1 MRSKQWMV
9 KNRDVA
15 SSLTPVNQLSE
26 EVFLA
31 KYVTQIKV
39 ELSKRESGNKERGK

>member
-1 MRSKQWMV
+1 MRSKLWIM

-15 SSLTPVNQLSE
+15 SSLPPVNQLSE
-26 EVFLA
+26 EIFLA

-39 ELSKRESGNKERGK
+39 ELSKRESGNKESGK